1 MEPKAGAVV
10 ADDERWVECCAGRDT
25 LAWRPQEQKAVVVM
39 TEDERRLEADWNRER
54 QRLEGEIESLAVK
67 IEAEAKMRLGAH
79 RLCGRDWTLSVLGVA
94 WRGVAWRGVA
104 WRGVAW
110 HPDARLI
117 SAVPVAGV
125 EEYKRKLTDEMH
137 VVQLKLKI
145 EHHSCTIMQGYQQK
159 LDAEVGNFQRKS
171 ELAARDIAQLEEQKQ
186 QLLGEVQDLRIKIGG
201 ELEHITERLEADTRS
216 NYTLEGYR
224 RKLGD
229 ELFLVKRRLGLLA

>member
-1 MEPKAGAVV
+1 MG
-10 ADDERWVECCAGRDT
+10 
-25 LAWRPQEQKAVVVM
+25 
-39 TEDERRLEADWNRER
+39 EADWNKEKS
-54 QRLEGEIESLAVK
+54 RLENEIEHLAVK
-67 IEAEAKMRLGAH
+67 IEAENKMRL
-79 RLCGRDWTLSVLGVA
+79 
-94 WRGVAWRGVA
+94 
-104 WRGVAW
+104 
-110 HPDARLI
+110 
-117 SAVPVAGV
+117 GV

-137 VVQLKLKI
+137 VVQLKL
-145 EHHSCTIMQGYQQK
+145 EMHSRQLMEGYKQK

-171 ELAARDIAQLEEQKQ
+171 ELAARDIATLEEQKQ